1 MLVVVWCRLVNAA
14 REWLICA
21 CLAAQ
26 LIAGFIFRGTPGGQA
41 T

>member
-1 MLVVVWCRLVNAA
+1 MLVAVWLRLVNAA

-21 CLAAQ
+21 CLS
-26 LIAGFIFRGTPGGQA
+26 IARLLVFRGRPGQA